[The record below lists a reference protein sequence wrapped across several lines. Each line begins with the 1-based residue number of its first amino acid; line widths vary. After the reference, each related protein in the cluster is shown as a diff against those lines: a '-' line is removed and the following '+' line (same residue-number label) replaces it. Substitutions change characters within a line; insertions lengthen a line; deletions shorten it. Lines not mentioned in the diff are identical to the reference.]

1 MPSRWVKAKSSNLLF
16 LWSLEGVT
24 CENRS
29 RKILIVRWII
39 HLIKSE
45 KNFWKNDLK
54 SIWSSM
60 MHWSR
65 EAATVI
71 MSVSATIDKNSI
83 NKEQKSVKESKSCQ
97 FNLCALFTNLRP
109 QSHMLSYVLSLTG
122 KPIKDY
128 VTAMMTCVQLLR
140 CASLL
145 SVFRTDSWFK
155 MFIILFWKYYDFT
168 TYWIKFRRRAY
179 WCRWR

>member
-1 MPSRWVKAKSSNLLF
+1 MPSRWVKAKSSNLLL

-24 CENRS
+24 CENGS
-29 RKILIVRWII
+29 SKILIVRWII
-39 HLIKSE
+39 HFIKSE
-45 KNFWKNDLK
+45 KDFWYN
-54 SIWSSM
+54 
-60 MHWSR
+60 

-97 FNLCALFTNLRP
+97 FNLCALFSRLRP

-168 TYWIKFRRRAY
+168 TYWIKFRRPAY

>member
-1 MPSRWVKAKSSNLLF
+1 MPSRWVKAKSSNLLL

-97 FNLCALFTNLRP
+97 FNLCVLFSRLRP

-140 CASLL
+140 FASLL

-155 MFIILFWKYYDFT
+155 MLKFCFENIT
-168 TYWIKFRRRAY
+168 TSRHIE
-179 WCRWR
+179 